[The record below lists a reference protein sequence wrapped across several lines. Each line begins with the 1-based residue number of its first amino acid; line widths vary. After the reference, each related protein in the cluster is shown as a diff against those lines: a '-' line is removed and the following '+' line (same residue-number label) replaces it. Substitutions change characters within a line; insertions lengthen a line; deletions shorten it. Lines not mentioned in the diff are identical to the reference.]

1 MEPRILRDSTW
12 VQTLFGRGTGAR
24 DAGYRNL
31 RRWSNARLSFSDTTM
46 GGSQAINAPPQFSL
60 LADPPFTGVFAQP
73 WDASRSDGKSWIES
87 QYSKGS
93 YREGLYYNETIEQ
106 NTTYLHCRFGKPKY
120 LGVAAFFANMYDSKI
135 AHLARTGDYP
145 GVIRGIAAYA
155 TAAAVWAITGTVAF
169 VAILIIPQ
177 VLRAALNKDVSR
189 YYYVKPTMHL
199 YLRAVQSI
207 LNTQLVH
214 RRLVPTGLFG
224 AFSKSDD
231 IEQKAN
237 EYHNERTDLYAAL
250 PDIWKDSGE
259 FDVYKMINRYQTLAN
274 YQRDQIDRLTE
285 KVGNAEEAD
294 KLIEKF
300 YLEASYSLV
309 HMQAA
314 AEFEVSLSA
323 MEKVYERDSGYW
335 ASVDDPDAQESA
347 EYERVR
353 GAYNGATA
361 AGGAGKNFEDQGER
375 ARREAEADLARL
387 ERNRAQAEQLQ
398 SASGSET
405 DPDTSQVQSW
415 MDSGKRKNWESFF
428 GDYATMA
435 KREATEIFDSITTQ
449 ALSEIRNGSQWV
461 SWKVDARDTRSFT
474 LTNSTKEPEISSTV
488 NSVTQKA
495 RSLEV
500 NLSGGVTGFDPVDGL
515 ITGLK
520 SAFTGALDFLHLS
533 GIMSLYNSSVVDFPE
548 VWDSSS
554 MSGDDFTFTIQCRAW
569 SGNDLDIFQDIVVP
583 VSFWLAAV
591 APLSTGKQS
600 FTHPFY
606 LEAYSRGRFSGRNCI
621 VSNLSFNFGVGGL
634 GWRPVDNVPLS
645 VDINVTIRDLSRN
658 FHMPLVT
665 DPSVFDTD
673 NKFSEFMSI
682 LGAASLSERVH
693 GLTKL
698 QMGLAQWKQS
708 WKSAWSVGA
717 RLNQVFDL
725 PPARVLANLLSPP
738 SK

>member
-1 MEPRILRDSTW
+1 MEPRVIRDSSW
-12 VQTLFGRGTGAR
+12 VQSLFGRGTGAR

-31 RRWSNARLSFSDTTM
+31 RRWSNARLSFSDTSM
-46 GGSQAINAPPQFSL
+46 GGSQAINAPPQFTL
-60 LADPPFTGVFAQP
+60 LADPPFTGVFARP
-73 WDASRSDGKSWIES
+73 WDASRSDGKSWLES
-87 QYSKGS
+87 QYSRGS

-106 NTTYLHCRFGKPKY
+106 NSTYLHCRFGKPKY
-120 LGVAAFFANMYDSKI
+120 IGVAAFFANMYDSKV
-135 AHLARTGDYP
+135 AYLARTGDYP
-145 GVIRGIAAYA
+145 GVIRGVAAYA

-169 VAILIIPQ
+169 IAILIIPQ
-177 VLRAALNKDVSR
+177 ILKSALNKDVSR
-189 YYYVKPTMHL
+189 YYCVKPTMHL
-199 YLRAVQSI
+199 YLRAVQSV

-224 AFSKSDD
+224 MFPLKND
-231 IEQKAN
+231 IDSKAN
-237 EYHNERTDLYAAL
+237 KYHDDRTELYAAL

-259 FDVYKMINRYQTLAN
+259 FDVYKMVNRYQTLAN
-274 YQRDQIDRLTE
+274 YQRQQIDVIME
-285 KVGNAEEAD
+285 KAPDPETAAKE
-294 KLIEKF
+294 IEKF
-300 YLEASYSLV
+300 YLEASYTLGHV
-309 HMQAA
+309 QAA
-314 AEFEVSLSA
+314 AKYEVSLSA
-323 MEKVYERDSGYW
+323 MEKIFQRDKGYW
-335 ASVDDPDAQESA
+335 AGFEDPDAQENA
-347 EYERVR
+347 AYEKLNGV
-353 GAYNGATA
+353 YNGATA
-361 AGGAGKNFEDQGER
+361 AGATGKAFEDMGER
-375 ARREAEADLARL
+375 ARREAEENMRQL
-387 ERNRAQAEQLQ
+387 ERNRAQAEALQ
-398 SASGSET
+398 NGAGAEG
-405 DPDTSQVQSW
+405 DPTTEQVQSW
-415 MDSGKRKNWESFF
+415 MDSGKRKNWETVL
-428 GDYATMA
+428 GYYATMA
-435 KREATEIFDSITTQ
+435 KREAEEVFDSITTQ
-449 ALSEIRNGSQWV
+449 AASEIRNGSQWV
-461 SWKVDARDTRSFT
+461 SWKVDARDTRNFT
-474 LTNSTKEPEISSTV
+474 LSNSTKEPEISSTV

-554 MSGDDFTFTIQCRAW
+554 MSGDDFTFTIPCRAW
-569 SGNDLDIFQDIVVP
+569 SGNDLDVFQDIVVP

-665 DPSVFDTD
+665 DPSAFDTD

-698 QMGLAQWKQS
+698 QMGLSQWKQS

-717 RLNQVFDL
+717 RVNQVFDL
-725 PPARVLANLLSPP
+725 PPVRVLANLLSPP
-738 SK
+738 AR